1 LGHWK
6 SAKLLLL
13 WINDGLMAVFFFL
26 IGLEIKREFEIGELS
41 SAAQIAL
48 PGIAAIGG
56 VVLPAAIYV
65 AINWSS
71 PQNLNGWAIPA
82 ATDIAFALAVLT
94 LLGDRVP
101 ASLKI
106 LLLAIAIFDDLAA
119 ILIIAFFYSSQLSIG
134 LVRF

>member
-1 LGHWK
+1 
-6 SAKLLLL
+6 
-13 WINDGLMAVFFFL
+13 MAVFFFL
-26 IGLEIKREFEIGELS
+26 IGLEIKREFKIGELS